1 MHYDIFNPDHEIALA
16 MNTRRFVPSRNVR
29 QMCHD
34 LAFIPALWADD
45 GDYVIVEDVA
55 KAERDYADM
64 PLSKRSKVCFISI
77 NDVATR
83 ITADDTIR
91 PWGWNMAIR
100 EKFLAAGLPA
110 AMLPSDEC
118 LHEWRSMSGRSLA
131 VMVLEEQGATGNT
144 VGTSVVC
151 EDICIAEDFLKLHHD
166 IVIKAPYSSSG
177 RGVRYVSGCID
188 DATQNWILRTIK
200 QQGYV
205 TVEKKYDK
213 QLDFAVEYEI
223 SSSGKLQRLGLS
235 MFQTNG
241 TAYTGNILA
250 SEDEKWNIL
259 ARYLPKDT
267 IEHAFR
273 SLEQSLTH
281 HLQGKYC
288 GPFGVDMMIVRDKHG
303 ISLHPCVEINLRRT
317 MGHVALSLS
326 QRGEHGIMHTVFAD
340 GRFGMKIDKA

>member
-55 KAERDYADM
+55 KAEHDYAC
-64 PLSKRSKVCFISI
+64 LSLNKRNQVRFISI
-77 NDVATR
+77 NDVASH
-83 ITADDTIR
+83 ITTDDTIR

-100 EKFLAAGLPA
+100 ETFLMAGIPA
-110 AMLPSDEC
+110 AMLPNDEC
-118 LHEWRSMSGRSLA
+118 LREWRSMSGRALA
-131 VMVLEEQGATGNT
+131 VKILQEQVSTSYT
-144 VGTSVVC
+144 VGISEVC
-151 EDICIAEDFLKLHHD
+151 KDICIAEEFLKLYRD

-177 RGVRYVSGCID
+177 RGVRFVSGNID
-188 DATQNWILRTIK
+188 DATRNWIARTIK

-213 QLDFAVEYEI
+213 LLDFAVEYEI
-223 SSSGKLQRLGLS
+223 SSSGELRRLGLS

-250 SEDEKWNIL
+250 SEDDKWNIL
-259 ARYLPKDT
+259 ARYLPKNT

-281 HLQGKYC
+281 HLKDKYC
-288 GPFGVDMMIVRDKHG
+288 GPFGIDMMIVRDEQG

-317 MGHVALSLS
+317 MGHVALALSL
-326 QRGEHGIMHTVFAD
+326 RGESGIMRTLFEN
-340 GRFGMKIDKA
+340 GRFCLKIDKP